1 MQSIVTILCNIN
13 GRMVIAISIIIKS
26 YDVEYLNVILGRR
39 FPRITYS
46 LIPYLYFDF
55 LSMVIL
61 SNNNFNVDLS
71 SVEKPSVIFSL
82 YVDFSDT

>member
-1 MQSIVTILCNIN
+1 M
-13 GRMVIAISIIIKS
+13 IAISIIIKS
-26 YDVEYLNVILGRR
+26 YEVEYLNVILGRR

-46 LIPYLYFDF
+46 LNPCLYFDF
-55 LSMVIL
+55 LNMVIL

-71 SVEKPSVIFSL
+71 SVEKPSITFSL

>member
-1 MQSIVTILCNIN
+1 
-13 GRMVIAISIIIKS
+13 MVIAISIMVKY

-46 LIPYLYFDF
+46 LIACLYFDF
-55 LSMVIL
+55 LHMVIL

-71 SVEKPSVIFSL
+71 SIEKPSITFSL